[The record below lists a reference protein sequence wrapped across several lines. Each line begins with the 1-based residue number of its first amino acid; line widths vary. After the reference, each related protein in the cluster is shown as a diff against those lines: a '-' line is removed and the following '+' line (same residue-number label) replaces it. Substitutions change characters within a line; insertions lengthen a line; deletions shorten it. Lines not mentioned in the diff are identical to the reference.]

1 MKLTDLEIG
10 LLGIIADILVKLEC
24 EEEVHVIP
32 KISELLKEKEN
43 ELGKLLIEKEI
54 NDEKTSN

>member
-24 EEEVHVIP
+24 EKEVHVIP

>member
-24 EEEVHVIP
+24 EEDVHVIP

-43 ELGKLLIEKEI
+43 ELGKLLIEKEKE
-54 NDEKTSN
+54 NEKTSN